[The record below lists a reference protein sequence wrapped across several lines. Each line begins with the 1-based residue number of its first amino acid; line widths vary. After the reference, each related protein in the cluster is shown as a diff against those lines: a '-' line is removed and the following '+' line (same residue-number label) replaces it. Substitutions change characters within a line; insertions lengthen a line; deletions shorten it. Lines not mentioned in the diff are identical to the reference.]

1 MVFEKFESEVKDI
14 WHRYL
19 KFISDMDARGNLDS
33 KGGSVLYPNILLVT
47 NCSGFYI
54 AELVGAVREYQGLT
68 LKRHKEKSI
77 YRYLNQFDDSEPDPC
92 MHLDGAGTGFRF
104 LCLAQDADFKAVSE
118 RFPSIELYGSK
129 LNRIGGKGSVFSFGE
144 NFESCSIENCVLVNR
159 LDHLYRCK
167 NILSA
172 YIFKSKITK
181 EKLTEF
187 FNEVLGKN
195 EVKGVHTT
203 QGNSQ
208 ERVFVAGQLQSM
220 YLLPGLHET
229 SIGEFL
235 NLHPEIIKKAF
246 KTDHFEYEPYLE
258 WIEHDG
264 TCDDVAIN
272 PDLLIKREDGFY
284 DIYDLKTA
292 ALAKKNITKGGR
304 KRRRFI
310 DYVEEGVAQ
319 LANYKEYF
327 VYPKN
332 ADHARNKYGIRIKEP
347 KLVLVVGS
355 WENSAL
361 EEVNQARRRYPDIEI
376 IDYDTFCHL
385 FIGAS

>member
-1 MVFEKFESEVKDI
+1 MIFEKFTSEVKYI
-14 WHRYL
+14 WDSYL
-19 KFISDMDARGNLDS
+19 KCVSDIDAKGKLDP
-33 KGGSVLYPNILLVT
+33 KGVSILYPNILLVT

-54 AELVGAVREYQGLT
+54 VELIGAARKYQKLT
-68 LKRHKEKSI
+68 LKIHKEKSI
-77 YRYLNQFDDSEPDPC
+77 YRYLNQFDDSEPAPC
-92 MHLDGAGTGFRF
+92 FHLDGVGTTFRG
-104 LCLAQDADFKAVSE
+104 LCLAQEADFSAVSE
-118 RFPSIELYGSK
+118 RFPSIEFYK
-129 LNRIGGKGSVFSFGE
+129 TRLNRIGGKGSVFSFGE
-144 NFESCSIENCVLVNR
+144 NFESCSIHNCVLVNR

-167 NILSA
+167 NILSVC
-172 YIFKSKITK
+172 IFKSNITT

-187 FNEVLGKN
+187 FNQALGNN
-195 EVKGVHTT
+195 EVKGVHAI
-203 QGNSQ
+203 QGYNE

-229 SIGEFL
+229 TIGEFL

-264 TCDDVAIN
+264 TCDDMAIN

-292 ALAKKNITKGGR
+292 ALAKKNVTKGGR

-332 ADHARNKYGIRIKEP
+332 SDYAWKKYGVRIKEP

-355 WENSAL
+355 WENSSLA
-361 EEVNQARRRYPDIEI
+361 EVNQARRRYPDIEI

-385 FIGAS
+385 FIGTS

>member
-1 MVFEKFESEVKDI
+1 MIFEKFVSEVRDI
-14 WHRYL
+14 WDRYL
-19 KFISDMDARGNLDS
+19 KYVSDMQSKGNLDS
-33 KGGSVLYPNILLVT
+33 NGGSVLYPNILLVT
-47 NCSGFYI
+47 NCAGFYI
-54 AELVGAVREYQGLT
+54 AELVGAVTEYQGLT

-92 MHLDGAGTGFRF
+92 MHLDGAGIGFRF
-104 LCLAQDADFKAVSE
+104 LCLAQEADFKAVAE

-129 LNRIGGKGSVFSFGE
+129 LNRIGGKGSVFSFGA
-144 NFESCSIENCVLVNR
+144 NFESCSIENCVLINR

-172 YIFKSKITK
+172 YIFKSSIAKP
-181 EKLTEF
+181 KLIEF
-187 FNEVLGKN
+187 FKTVLGN
-195 EVKGVHTT
+195 HEVKGVHTA
-203 QGNSQ
+203 QGKNEEQ
-208 ERVFVAGQLQSM
+208 LYVAGQLQSM

-229 SIGEFL
+229 TIGEFL
-235 NLHPEIIKKAF
+235 KSHPEIIRKAF
-246 KTDHFEYEPYLE
+246 KTEHFEYEPYLE
-258 WIEHDG
+258 WVEHDG
-264 TCDDVAIN
+264 TCADVAIN
-272 PDLLIKREDGFY
+272 PDLLIKRADGYY

-292 ALAKKNITKGGR
+292 ALAKKNITKGNR

-319 LANYKEYF
+319 LVNYKEYF

-332 ADHARNKYGIRIKEP
+332 AEYAREKYGIQVTQP

-355 WENSAL
+355 WENSSP
-361 EEVNQARRRYPDIEI
+361 EEVNQARRRYPEIDI

-385 FIGAS
+385 FIGAN

>member
-1 MVFEKFESEVKDI
+1 MVFEKFVSEVKNI

-19 KFISDMDARGNLDS
+19 KYISDMDAKGNLDS

-92 MHLDGAGTGFRF
+92 MHLDGAGAGFRF
-104 LCLAQDADFKAVSE
+104 LCLAQEADFKAVSE

-159 LDHLYRCK
+159 LDNLYRCK

-181 EKLTEF
+181 EKLTGF

-203 QGNSQ
+203 QGDSE
-208 ERVFVAGQLQSM
+208 ERVFVAGQLQNM

-229 SIGEFL
+229 TIGEFL
-235 NLHPEIIKKAF
+235 NRHPEIIKKAF

-355 WENSAL
+355 WENSSL
-361 EEVNQARRRYPDIEI
+361 EEVNQARRRYPGIEI